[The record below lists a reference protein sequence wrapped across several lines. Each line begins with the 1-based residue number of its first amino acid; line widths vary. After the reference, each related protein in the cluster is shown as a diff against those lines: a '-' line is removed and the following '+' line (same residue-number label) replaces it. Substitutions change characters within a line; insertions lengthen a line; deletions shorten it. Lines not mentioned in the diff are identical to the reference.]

1 MPEAH
6 RSSHPTSETN
16 QDGSRAAAPFLRIGH
31 ARCLPHK
38 THLRVMKF
46 PISRTFFSLRADSV
60 SRQKNGPSFGR
71 KSWGPGGVAIRIGS
85 TRRMNAACCAC
96 EFHSTPQFA
105 SPRQGLLAGTL
116 YSQFLAII

>member
-31 ARCLPHK
+31 ARCLSHK

-46 PISRTFFSLRADSV
+46 QISRTFFFIE
-60 SRQKNGPSFGR
+60 SRLR
-71 KSWGPGGVAIRIGS
+71 KSAKKWPQLREKKLGPRRRSNTDRLNTTNECCMLCVRVSFDTTICLS
-85 TRRMNAACCAC
+85 TTR
-96 EFHSTPQFA
+96 TPC
-105 SPRQGLLAGTL
+105 R
-116 YSQFLAII
+116 Y